1 MRMKRLAAP
10 RWWPIKRKENK
21 FVISPRGSHPKEFSL
36 PLLVLVRDVLKIA
49 ETNREAKGII
59 KKGEVFVDK
68 KKRKDPKFGIGLF
81 DVIEIPA
88 MKKAWRAVPQNGL
101 SFVEIPEKEANLK
114 ICKVM
119 DKKTLKG
126 NKNQLN
132 LSDGRNILTDKN
144 YSTYDSLLIELPEQ
158 KVVDH
163 LKFEKGSTVLVI
175 KGSNAGK
182 LAKIK
187 IIEKDRLWLDN
198 EKLFEIPKNLVVVV
212 GREEPLIKIK

>member
-1 MRMKRLAAP
+1 MKRLTAP
-10 RWWPIKRKENK
+10 RWWPIKRKESK
-21 FVISPRGSHPKEFSL
+21 FVISARGAHPKDFSL

-59 KKGEVFVDK
+59 KRGEVLVDK

-88 MKKAWRAVPQNGL
+88 MKKAWRAVPKNGL
-101 SFVEIPEKEANLK
+101 SFIEIPESEANRK
-114 ICKVM
+114 ICKIM

-132 LSDGRNILTDKN
+132 LSDGRNLLTDKK
-144 YSTYDSLLIELPEQ
+144 YSTYDSLIIELPEQ

-175 KGSNAGK
+175 RGSNAGK

-187 IIEKDRLWLDN
+187 IIEKNRLWLDN
-198 EKLFEIPKNLVVVV
+198 GSLFEIPKDLVVIV
-212 GREEPLIKIK
+212 GREEPLLKIE